1 MSICKKEEVQ
11 CPVCGTTGEFEMWT
25 SLNTQLNPEKKEQ
38 LLSGALFQYICPHCG
53 KSFNIDYPMLY
64 HQMEDQIMIYY
75 VVQEEDIQMVE
86 EQFRGEFGDE
96 ETEITKVL
104 KEDMNSY
111 LYRIVGSQRELME
124 KIRIFDAGKDDRV
137 VELVKR
143 IISDAVA
150 DKNPEQG
157 DVNFYYLEEEGESLF
172 VAVNS
177 KGVLGT
183 VPIPNGMYEDM
194 ANGLREK
201 LPDLRS
207 RSEFRI
213 DRDWASK
220 ALGME

>member
-1 MSICKKEEVQ
+1 MSICKREKVQ

-86 EQFRGEFGDE
+86 EQFRGEFGDV

-104 KEDMNSY
+104 KDDMNSY

-124 KIRIFDAGKDDRV
+124 KIRIFDAGKDDRI

-150 DKNPEQG
+150 DKNPELE
-157 DVNFYYLEEEGESLF
+157 DVNLYYLEEEGESLF

-201 LPDLRS
+201 LPDLRI

-220 ALGME
+220 ALGLE

>member
-75 VVQEEDIQMVE
+75 VVQKEDIQMVE

-157 DVNFYYLEEEGESLF
+157 DVNLYYLEEDGESLF

-194 ANGLREK
+194 AKGLREK

-213 DRDWASK
+213 NRDWASK
-220 ALGME
+220 ALGLE

>member
-1 MSICKKEEVQ
+1 
-11 CPVCGTTGEFEMWT
+11 
-25 SLNTQLNPEKKEQ
+25 
-38 LLSGALFQYICPHCG
+38 
-53 KSFNIDYPMLY
+53 
-64 HQMEDQIMIYY
+64 MIYY

-124 KIRIFDAGKDDRV
+124 KIRIFDAGKDDRI

-157 DVNFYYLEEEGESLF
+157 DVNLYYLEEEGESLF

-220 ALGME
+220 ALGLE

>member
-86 EQFRGEFGDE
+86 EQFRGEFGDV

-104 KEDMNSY
+104 KEDMNLY

-124 KIRIFDAGKDDRV
+124 KIRIFDAGKDDRI

-157 DVNFYYLEEEGESLF
+157 DVNLYYLEEEGESLF

-194 ANGLREK
+194 AEGLREK

-220 ALGME
+220 ALGLE

>member
-1 MSICKKEEVQ
+1 
-11 CPVCGTTGEFEMWT
+11 
-25 SLNTQLNPEKKEQ
+25 
-38 LLSGALFQYICPHCG
+38 
-53 KSFNIDYPMLY
+53 
-64 HQMEDQIMIYY
+64 
-75 VVQEEDIQMVE
+75 
-86 EQFRGEFGDE
+86 
-96 ETEITKVL
+96 
-104 KEDMNSY
+104 
-111 LYRIVGSQRELME
+111 ME
-124 KIRIFDAGKDDRV
+124 KIRIFDAGKDDRI

-157 DVNFYYLEEEGESLF
+157 DVNLYYLEEEGESLF

-194 ANGLREK
+194 ANGLQEK

-220 ALGME
+220 ALGLE

>member
-1 MSICKKEEVQ
+1 MSMYEKEKIQ
-11 CPVCGTTGEFEMWT
+11 CPVCGTTGEFEMWQ

-38 LLSGALFQYICPHCG
+38 LLSGALFQYTCPHCG

-150 DKNPEQG
+150 DKNPELG
-157 DVNFYYLEEEGESLF
+157 DVNLYYLEEEGESLF

-220 ALGME
+220 ALGLE

>member
-1 MSICKKEEVQ
+1 MSMCKREEVQ

-157 DVNFYYLEEEGESLF
+157 DVNLYYLEEEGESLF

-194 ANGLREK
+194 AEGLQEK

-220 ALGME
+220 ALGLE

>member
-86 EQFRGEFGDE
+86 EQFRGEFGDV

-104 KEDMNSY
+104 KDDMNSY

-124 KIRIFDAGKDDRV
+124 KIRIFDAGKDDRI

-143 IISDAVA
+143 IISDSVA
-150 DKNPEQG
+150 DKNPELE
-157 DVNFYYLEEEGESLF
+157 DVNLYYLEEEGESLF

-183 VPIPNGMYEDM
+183 VPIPNGMYADM

-201 LPDLRS
+201 LPDLRI

-220 ALGME
+220 ALGLE

>member
-38 LLSGALFQYICPHCG
+38 LLSGSLFQYICPHCG

-96 ETEITKVL
+96 ETELTKVL

-157 DVNFYYLEEEGESLF
+157 DVNLYYLEEDGKCLF

-194 ANGLREK
+194 AEGLREK

-220 ALGME
+220 ALGLE

>member
-1 MSICKKEEVQ
+1 MSICEKEEIQ

-86 EQFRGEFGDE
+86 EQFRGEFGGA

-150 DKNPEQG
+150 DKNPELG
-157 DVNFYYLEEEGESLF
+157 DVNLYYLEEEGEPLF

-177 KGVLGT
+177 KGVVGT

-194 ANGLREK
+194 ANGLQEK

-220 ALGME
+220 ALGLE

>member
-11 CPVCGTTGEFEMWT
+11 CPVCGTTGEFGMWT

-38 LLSGALFQYICPHCG
+38 LLSGALCQYICPHCG

-86 EQFRGEFGDE
+86 EQFRGEFGDV

-104 KEDMNSY
+104 KDDMNSY

-124 KIRIFDAGKDDRV
+124 KIRIFDAGKDDRI

-150 DKNPEQG
+150 DKNPELE
-157 DVNFYYLEEEGESLF
+157 DVNLYYLEEEGESLF

-201 LPDLRS
+201 LPDLRI

-220 ALGME
+220 ALGLE

>member
-1 MSICKKEEVQ
+1 MSICEKEEIQ

-86 EQFRGEFGDE
+86 EQFRGEFGDV

-104 KEDMNSY
+104 KDDMNSY

-124 KIRIFDAGKDDRV
+124 KIRIFDAGKDDRI

-157 DVNFYYLEEEGESLF
+157 DVNLYYLEEEGESLF

-194 ANGLREK
+194 ANGLRGK
-201 LPDLRS
+201 LPDLRI

-220 ALGME
+220 ALGLE

>member
-1 MSICKKEEVQ
+1 MSICEKEEIQ

-124 KIRIFDAGKDDRV
+124 KIRIFDADKDDRI

-157 DVNFYYLEEEGESLF
+157 DVNLYYLEEEGESLF

-177 KGVLGT
+177 KGVVGT

-194 ANGLREK
+194 ANGLQEK

-207 RSEFRI
+207 HSEFRI
-213 DRDWASK
+213 DRDWAAK
-220 ALGME
+220 ALGLE

>member
-1 MSICKKEEVQ
+1 MSMCKREEVQ

-157 DVNFYYLEEEGESLF
+157 DVNLYYLEEEGESLF

-220 ALGME
+220 ALGLE

>member
-1 MSICKKEEVQ
+1 MSMCEKEKIQ

-25 SLNTQLNPEKKEQ
+25 SLNTELNPEKKEQ

-75 VVQEEDIQMVE
+75 VVQE
-86 EQFRGEFGDE
+86 QFRGEFGDE
-96 ETEITKVL
+96 ENELTKVL
-104 KEDMNSY
+104 KEDMDSY

-150 DKNPEQG
+150 DKNP
-157 DVNFYYLEEEGESLF
+157 DVKDATLYYLEEEGESLF

-177 KGVLGT
+177 KGALGT
-183 VPIPNGMYEDM
+183 VPIPKGMYEDM
-194 ANGLREK
+194 AEGVRDK

-213 DRDWASK
+213 NRDWASK

>member
-124 KIRIFDAGKDDRV
+124 KIRIFDAGKDDRI

-194 ANGLREK
+194 AEGLREK

-220 ALGME
+220 ALGLE

>member
-11 CPVCGTTGEFEMWT
+11 CPVCGTTDEFEMWT

-157 DVNFYYLEEEGESLF
+157 DVNLYYLEEDGESLF

-194 ANGLREK
+194 AEGLRKK

-220 ALGME
+220 ALGLE